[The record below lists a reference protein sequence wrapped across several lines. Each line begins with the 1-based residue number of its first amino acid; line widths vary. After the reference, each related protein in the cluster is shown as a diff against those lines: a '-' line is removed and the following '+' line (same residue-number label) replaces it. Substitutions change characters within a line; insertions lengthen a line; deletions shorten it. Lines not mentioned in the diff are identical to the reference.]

1 MEGHLISF
9 IPGQD
14 QNIHRNRNCRF
25 PISSAWHLATMYSF
39 VTIYSPHG
47 HVPLDSFIY
56 SPELRLNFSQEINS
70 LSWILG
76 LLYLISRKLY
86 SLWVKK
92 MSMIWLHWLQITE
105 GLVSGK
111 QRFPLC
117 FSILTED
124 EVFWFAKWSRKCGV
138 FCVEDSSVAILPE
151 GIR

>member
-1 MEGHLISF
+1 MECHLIFF
-9 IPGQD
+9 I
-14 QNIHRNRNCRF
+14 QNRIKICIEIEIVGF
-25 PISSAWHLATMYSF
+25 SSVPPDTWQPCTCF
-39 VTIYSPHG
+39 VAIYSPHG
-47 HVPLDSFIY
+47 HVPLDTFIY

-86 SLWVKK
+86 SFWVKK

-124 EVFWFAKWSRKCGV
+124 EVF
-138 FCVEDSSVAILPE
+138 
-151 GIR
+151 